1 MRGVV
6 ELPKDLESLG
16 VRLSERLDAVTRR
29 FDAQLVSA
37 MLPVAQLVKHVER
50 YRGKMLRPT
59 LVLLCGVAAERR
71 GATDTTLGEDHTI
84 GAAVCEMVHMATL
97 VHDDVLDEADVRR
110 RGATVNNLY
119 GNEPA
124 VILGDY
130 LFSAA
135 YHLCSQIQD
144 AEVSRQAALIVG
156 GASMG
161 MCAGE
166 LLQLHHRE
174 NFTLTESEY
183 FQIVEGKTGRLIAAS
198 CELGAII
205 SGAGRPEREALR
217 AFGSKLGIAFQIQD
231 DLLDLLGSEAS
242 VGKSVHKDLEKGKLT
257 LPVIH
262 HLANAPSATREAT
275 LDLLA
280 AASEGRASVASADDL
295 GRALRGTNSLAAAS
309 QTARRCVDEAIA
321 EIEVLTESPAKRML
335 GLMARAAVER
345 SH

>member
-6 ELPKDLESLG
+6 ELPKELESVGLL
-16 VRLSERLDAVTRR
+16 LSERLELVSRR
-29 FDAQLVSA
+29 FDRQLESDLAPVSR
-37 MLPVAQLVKHVER
+37 LVRHVER

-59 LVLLCGVAAERR
+59 LVLLAGLATRR
-71 GATDTTLGEDHTI
+71 GEPNLTEDHTI
-84 GAAVCEMVHMATL
+84 AAAVCEMVHMATL

-144 AEVSRQAALIVG
+144 AGTARRASLIVG
-156 GASMG
+156 ECSMG
-161 MCAGE
+161 LCAGE
-166 LLQLHHRE
+166 LLQLHNRG
-174 NFTLTESEY
+174 NFALSEDDY
-183 FQIVEGKTGRLIAAS
+183 FKIVEGKTGRLIAAS
-198 CELGAII
+198 CELGAVI
-205 SGAGRPEREALR
+205 SGATEGERTALESFGRR
-217 AFGSKLGIAFQIQD
+217 LGIAFQIQD

-242 VGKSVHKDLEKGKLT
+242 VGKSVHKDLEKGKIT

-262 HLANAPSATREAT
+262 HLAHATPDVKASTLRLLESAGGGDAPVVSADELGWALRRTDS
-275 LDLLA
+275 LV
-280 AASEGRASVASADDL
+280 AASAV
-295 GRALRGTNSLAAAS
+295 
-309 QTARRCVDEAIA
+309 ARRFIDEALADINP
-321 EIEVLTESPAKRML
+321 LKDSPSKQML
-335 GLMARAAVER
+335 GVMARAVVER